1 MSSKGTFLK
10 IFLLLLA
17 TLHGMENVSSFLN
30 LIFQN
35 LNLIS
40 SDGKFK
46 FSEKKNKQFVCVD
59 VGAACGDMLIGSG
72 YSIAGPGIAEI
83 TEKGN
88 NDNDSKHFCK

>member
-1 MSSKGTFLK
+1 MSAKGTFLK

-17 TLHGMENVSSFLN
+17 TLHGMENVSYFLN

-40 SDGKFK
+40 SDGKFQ

-88 NDNDSKHFCK
+88 NDNDSKHLCK

>member
-1 MSSKGTFLK
+1 
-10 IFLLLLA
+10 
-17 TLHGMENVSSFLN
+17 MENVSYFLN

-40 SDGKFK
+40 LDGKFQ

-88 NDNDSKHFCK
+88 NDNDSKYFCK

>member
-1 MSSKGTFLK
+1 MSAKGTFLK

-72 YSIAGPGIAEI
+72 YSIAGLGIAEI